1 MAYVIFEVWEK
12 IRDILNGEYDGAAS
26 GQVFDAQNSQV
37 VISSGGTE
45 GAGTPGNPVMTG
57 TSVTLECEAVQQP
70 WVYSGFCPDPLYS
83 WVFGD
88 GTGLSAS
95 SSNQL
100 VSHVYNQ
107 PGSYEAQCTVQ
118 CPTVVFTQT
127 AGVGVQAQPPNAQ
140 FAVYSGSQ
148 YGTDFTVA
156 GPKWKALKRGDSD
169 GIRVHTFGANVDVQL
184 DIASSNTSIQ
194 VTPSAFQV
202 VTGESPDHDSADTI
216 VSGSASQV
224 FSAAQLTLAHNAT
237 TLDTLNVNAYEERV
251 YRVAYRRVD
260 SQSGYTS
267 TDIASPSTWENE
279 VNKIWNQAVVD
290 IARG

>member
-1 MAYVIFEVWEK
+1 
-12 IRDILNGEYDGAAS
+12 
-26 GQVFDAQNSQV
+26 
-37 VISSGGTE
+37 
-45 GAGTPGNPVMTG
+45 
-57 TSVTLECEAVQQP
+57 
-70 WVYSGFCPDPLYS
+70 
-83 WVFGD
+83 
-88 GTGLSAS
+88 
-95 SSNQL
+95 
-100 VSHVYNQ
+100 H
-107 PGSYEAQCTVQ
+107 
-118 CPTVVFTQT
+118 CPTVVFAQT
-127 AGVGVQAQPPNAQ
+127 ATVVVQAQPPNAQ

-290 IARG
+290 IEFTALAPCPTSVHFDQNDTLLISDPQDPGLASNEIMDIIDDCSVSEQEEVDFTLYFVDQTDDSDTRG